1 MTFDFIKP
9 FAVAVLLAGC
19 QMSDQQ
25 STSQT
30 NAEPMMED
38 AEGGT
43 LLSRLSGKTL
53 ALNDLQFTLHEDG
66 RLTGNDGTMGTWE
79 VRDGKYCR
87 TITVPEKWKGT
98 ECQDVTIAGDQITFV
113 SPTGRTNTYT
123 ML

>member
-9 FAVAVLLAGC
+9 VVVAVLLTGC
-19 QMSDQQ
+19 QMADQQ
-25 STSQT
+25 STTQT
-30 NAEPMMED
+30 NAEPMMEK
-38 AEGGT
+38 AQGNT
-43 LLSRLSGKTL
+43 LFAQLADQTL
-53 ALNDLQFTLHEDG
+53 AKDELRFTLHKDG
-66 RLTGNDGTMGTWE
+66 RLIGNDGTMGTWE

-98 ECQDVTIAGDQITFV
+98 ECQEVKIDGTQYTFI